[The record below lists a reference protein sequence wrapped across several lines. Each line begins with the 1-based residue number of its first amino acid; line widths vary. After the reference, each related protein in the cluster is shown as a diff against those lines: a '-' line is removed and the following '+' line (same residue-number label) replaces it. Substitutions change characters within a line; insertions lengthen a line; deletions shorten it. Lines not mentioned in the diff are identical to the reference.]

1 MDIISSSQIT
11 YDLITDV
18 NDLMNRYYG
27 TELTHGE
34 GLLVNLIKVMIKH
47 KVTMP
52 IEFINIARGLAILQK
67 SGTELDPKFNAEKE
81 LKKLSKQ
88 ILLKRYSPKIM
99 MEDIL
104 GYSLEIQHLAKNLP
118 DRINTT
124 LYKKNR
130 NGEITVKLEH
140 QEYLK

>member
-67 SGTELDPKFNAEKE
+67 SGTELDPKFNAEKS
-81 LKKLSKQ
+81 LKNYLNKFF
-88 ILLKRYSPKIM
+88 LK
-99 MEDIL
+99 DI
-104 GYSLEIQHLAKNLP
+104 
-118 DRINTT
+118 
-124 LYKKNR
+124 
-130 NGEITVKLEH
+130 H
-140 QEYLK
+140 QK